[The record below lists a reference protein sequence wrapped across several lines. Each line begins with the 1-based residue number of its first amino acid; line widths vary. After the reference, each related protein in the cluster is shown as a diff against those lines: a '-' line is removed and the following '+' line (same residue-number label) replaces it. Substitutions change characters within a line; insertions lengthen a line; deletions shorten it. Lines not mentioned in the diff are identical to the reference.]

1 MRCYYSAKAAVKGY
15 QKCLKNLWDSRNSDK
30 TFQTCSN
37 LSCQARAVLKSNLLS
52 KLELRE
58 AQQCMLTINTGSSVT
73 GEDPELSPSV
83 QVNKV
88 IDSH

>member
-1 MRCYYSAKAAVKGY
+1 M
-15 QKCLKNLWDSRNSDK
+15 
-30 TFQTCSN
+30 
-37 LSCQARAVLKSNLLS
+37 LKSNLLS
-52 KLELRE
+52 ELELRK